1 MAVDALNSFI
11 AEFALPFHDN
21 FFSLKVIFKLSL
33 LLITALTIL
42 TILFRKKYIKSFITV
57 LSVFVILSSVLTFLY
72 IRGLMISEI
81 RTNGYVIVYAIDD
94 FKSINNRIP
103 YSKEELMDLNITDV
117 QKQNFNYWYN
127 KSYEGKEYFSLTI
140 NNNLLGWSYF
150 KFREK
155 DNRSLIL
162 TDSE

>member
-1 MAVDALNSFI
+1 
-11 AEFALPFHDN
+11 
-21 FFSLKVIFKLSL
+21 
-33 LLITALTIL
+33 
-42 TILFRKKYIKSFITV
+42 
-57 LSVFVILSSVLTFLY
+57 
-72 IRGLMISEI
+72 MISEI
-81 RTNGYVIVYAIDD
+81 RTNGYVIVYSIDD

-103 YSKEELMDLNITDV
+103 YSKEELMDFINNRNLNITDL
-117 QKQNFNYWYN
+117 QKHNFNYWYN